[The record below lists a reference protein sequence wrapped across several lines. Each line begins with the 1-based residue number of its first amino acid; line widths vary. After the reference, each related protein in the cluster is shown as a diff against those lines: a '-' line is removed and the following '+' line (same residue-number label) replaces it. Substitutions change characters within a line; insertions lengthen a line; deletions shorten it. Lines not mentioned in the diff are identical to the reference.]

1 MSITVVIEKTA
12 NINKIKKEMT
22 FFLGANTMVKNK
34 LDRISHFNTKRVFW
48 SRQTKRSYLNPLVHI
63 EILG

>member
-12 NINKIKKEMT
+12 NINQIKKEMT

-34 LDRISHFNTKRVFW
+34 LDRISHFNTKRVFGVD
-48 SRQTKRSYLNPLVHI
+48 RPKGLT
-63 EILG
+63 